1 MKILIADDHV
11 LVLEGIALFLRDYRP
26 DAQILRAHNF
36 QETIVAIQAHRD
48 LELMLLDL
56 VMPGMQGALSIAQ
69 IRRTAPATPLV
80 VLSGFIDPYKVRAAM
95 QAGAQG
101 FMPKTL
107 SRREMQD
114 ALDHVL
120 AGETFFPADVVFELA
135 GQCPEQAVLADRPL
149 GEALT
154 PRQQEI
160 LNLIAEGM
168 TNKEISRK
176 LTLSAAT
183 VRTHLSE
190 IFRKLGVKNRT
201 EAARQVLSG
210 MIRSE

>member
-1 MKILIADDHV
+1 MKILVADDHV
-11 LVLEGIALFLRDYRP
+11 LVLEGMELFLRDYRP
-26 DAQILRAHNF
+26 GAQILKAHNF
-36 QETIVAIQAHRD
+36 QEAMAAIQDHCD
-48 LELMLLDL
+48 LELVLLDL

-69 IRRTAPATPLV
+69 IRRAVPATPLV
-80 VLSGFIDPYKVRAAM
+80 VLSGFIDLHEVRAAM

-107 SRREMQD
+107 SREEMRE
-114 ALDHVL
+114 ALDRVL
-120 AGETFFPADVVFELA
+120 AGENFLPADAAFEQA
-135 GQCPEQAVLADRPL
+135 GQYPERAVTADKQL
-149 GEALT
+149 CKILT

-168 TNKEISRK
+168 TNKEISRQ
-176 LTLSAAT
+176 LGLSAAT

-210 MIRSE
+210 KIRAG